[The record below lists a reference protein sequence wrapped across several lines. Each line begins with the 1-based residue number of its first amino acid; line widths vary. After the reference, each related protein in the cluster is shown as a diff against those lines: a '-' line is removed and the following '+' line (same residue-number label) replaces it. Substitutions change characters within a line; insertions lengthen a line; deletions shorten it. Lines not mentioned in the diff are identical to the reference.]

1 MERNWEEYLR
11 PGRYVD
17 SASPIVME
25 KSREVTRDC
34 STDREKAIE
43 IHRYIRDLPFD
54 IGHGF
59 RMLLAGRDKASDC
72 IREGRGFCMHKAL
85 AFVAL
90 CRAAQIPARI
100 SFEIV
105 ESHDKPFHPEK
116 IRRMYG
122 RRPQPWHSSGEV
134 YLNGK
139 WIKAD
144 CTVDQEQGQKYGK
157 TVLDFD
163 GIHPLPTAEGPIL
176 KERGNAPDMPERV
189 VNRHR
194 KAAATFFRYMETRE
208 ELSELPND
216 IIEGETLDIV
226 LDPPGK

>member
-1 MERNWEEYLR
+1 MERNLEEYLR

-17 SASPIVME
+17 SDSPVVIE
-25 KSREVTRDC
+25 KSREITRDC
-34 STDREKAIE
+34 STDMEKAIR
-43 IHRYIRDLPFD
+43 IHRYVRDLPFD
-54 IGHGF
+54 IGSGF
-59 RMLLAGRDKASDC
+59 QMLLAGRDKASDF

-90 CRAAQIPARI
+90 CRASRIPARI

-116 IRRMYG
+116 IRKMYG
-122 RRPQPWHSSGEV
+122 QRPQPWHSSGEV
-134 YLNGK
+134 YLDGK

-144 CTVDQEQGQKYGK
+144 CTVDREQGQKYGK
-157 TVLDFD
+157 AVWDFD
-163 GIHPLPTAEGPIL
+163 GVHPLATAEGPIL
-176 KERGNAPDMPERV
+176 KERGNCPDMPEAV

-194 KAAATFFRYMETRE
+194 KAAATFFRYMETSV
-208 ELSELPND
+208 ELPELPND

-226 LDPPGK
+226 LNPPGE